1 MLKRLV
7 LAGLLAACGL
17 VHAEL
22 PEPVAKAAAAHG
34 IPEDAIGLMVVRG
47 DAALLQHHA
56 ERAMMPASV
65 MKIATTVV
73 ALEQLGPVFR
83 GRTELLGSGEVVDGV
98 LQGDLLLRGGA
109 DMDFNEDALVHMLEK
124 LRLKGVR
131 RIRGDLLLD
140 RQLFQP
146 SRMDVGVPPFDESP
160 EAYYN
165 VIPDALLLNN
175 NMLQVEMVSDAKS
188 VRAQALPMLHK
199 VAVRADM
206 KLVDAP
212 CARWEDGWRL
222 PGYERNGEQLTVVL
236 RGTFPRNCSKTY
248 GINVLERQ
256 DYLERLFRAA
266 WSRLGG
272 EFSGEVRE
280 APVSVPPPASAASGS
295 APAGAASASQ
305 AASAPA
311 GQASASASAPMGAGA
326 AACCAMTASRRAG
339 APEAAPGMHLLAE
352 HLSRPLPELLRDINK
367 WSDNALARTLY
378 LSLGSLQADPVL
390 GSRPLDPLPV
400 LGPDGSV
407 VAPMPS
413 AARAEQ
419 IVREWMRGHRI
430 NDSGMV
436 IDNGSG
442 LSRTERLS
450 PKQLAGFLW
459 AAQKSPWAPE
469 FQASLPIAATDGTMR
484 RRLRDS
490 PAAAHARIK
499 TGTLNGVVA
508 IAGYVTDTKGEQCI
522 VVAIVNHEKA
532 GNGAGRQITDAL
544 IDWTA
549 RNSPLLPTLP

>member
-1 MLKRLV
+1 MFKRLV
-7 LAGLLAACGL
+7 LTALLAACGL
-17 VHAEL
+17 VRAEL

-34 IPEDAIGLMVVRG
+34 IPEDAIGLTVMRG
-47 DAALLQHHA
+47 NSVLLSHHP
-56 ERAMMPASV
+56 ERAMAPASV

-146 SRMDVGVPPFDESP
+146 ARMDVGVPPFDESP

-175 NMLQVEMVSDAKS
+175 NMLQVEMVSDARS

-248 GINVLERQ
+248 AINVLERQ

-280 APVSVPPPASAASGS
+280 AP
-295 APAGAASASQ
+295 
-305 AASAPA
+305 ASAPA
-311 GQASASASAPMGAGA
+311 PATTP
-326 AACCAMTASRRAG
+326 AMR
-339 APEAAPGMHLLAE
+339 LLAE
-352 HLSRPLPELLRDINK
+352 HVSRPLPELLRDINK
-367 WSDNALARTLY
+367 WSDNGLARTLY
-378 LSLGSLQADPVL
+378 LSLGSLQSDAAL
-390 GSRPLDPLPV
+390 GSRPLEPLPV
-400 LGPDGSV
+400 LAPDGSV
-407 VAPMPS
+407 AAPLPS

-419 IVREWMRGHRI
+419 AIREWMRQHRI

-450 PKQLAGFLW
+450 PEQLAGFLS

-508 IAGYVTDTKGEQCI
+508 IAGYVTDANGEQCI
-522 VVAIVNHEKA
+522 VVGMVNHERT
-532 GNGAGRQITDAL
+532 GNGAGRSITDAL
-544 IDWTA
+544 IDWVA
-549 RNSPLLPTLP
+549 RNAAALKVLP

>member
-7 LAGLLAACGL
+7 LTALLAACGL
-17 VHAEL
+17 ARAEL

-34 IPEDAIGLMVVRG
+34 IPEDAIGLMLMRG
-47 DAALLQHHA
+47 NSVLLSHHP
-56 ERAMMPASV
+56 ERAMAPASV

-83 GRTELLGSGEVVDGV
+83 GRTELLGGGEVVEGV

-146 SRMDVGVPPFDESP
+146 ARMDVGVPPFDESP

-175 NMLQVEMVSDAKS
+175 NMLQVEMVSDARS

-248 GINVLERQ
+248 AINVLERQ

-280 APVSVPPPASAASGS
+280 APASALASAGSAPVNAAAAAATAASGRVGGP
-295 APAGAASASQ
+295 APA
-305 AASAPA
+305 PA
-311 GQASASASAPMGAGA
+311 M
-326 AACCAMTASRRAG
+326 R
-339 APEAAPGMHLLAE
+339 LLAE
-352 HLSRPLPELLRDINK
+352 HVSRPLPELLRDINK

-378 LSLGSLQADPVL
+378 LSLGSLQADAAL
-390 GSRPLDPLPV
+390 GSRPLEPLPV

-407 VAPMPS
+407 AAPLPS

-419 IVREWMRGHRI
+419 TVREWMRQHRI
-430 NDSGMV
+430 DDSSMV

-450 PKQLAGFLW
+450 PAQLAGFLS

-508 IAGYVTDTKGEQCI
+508 IAGYVTDANGEQCI
-522 VVAIVNHEKA
+522 VVGMVNHERT
-532 GNGAGRQITDAL
+532 GNGAGRGITDAL
-544 IDWTA
+544 IDWAA
-549 RNSPLLPTLP
+549 RNAAALKVLP